1 MNEQKVMKKL
11 QEMASSP
18 ENTLKKLLSEI
29 ILKQDDSLEFITDA
43 KKFGMS
49 TLYRYEAEDDELEDL
64 YTEYQQEIESLIQN
78 HIGQIEEI
86 LSRSSNQIHSMVWW
100 AMDYTVSDIYN
111 IVKED

>member
-29 ILKQDDSLEFITDA
+29 ILEQDDSLEFITDA
-43 KKFGMS
+43 KKFGIS

-78 HIGQIEEI
+78 HIGQMEEI
-86 LSRSSNQIHSMVWW
+86 LSRSPNQIHSMVWW
-100 AMDYTVSDIYN
+100 AMDYTLSGIYN
-111 IVKED
+111 IVKEG